1 MKRGMMN
8 QKKFQLAV
16 KPSYDVG
23 YISSYRPL
31 SIEYKNINGPIIK
44 DDTITI
50 YSSDTVFFDAI
61 QGKGQLGIP
70 SSDNYF
76 GSNTEEIEI
85 SNYNKS
91 VSLLISYKKYTLTIN
106 LVGTSNPYLRA
117 GEIQVTPYNWPITY
131 NNSVGYDS
139 IQFKDIPY
147 GECNIYVVGNQN
159 FGSYSNREYIT
170 KNTTIDITLEKL
182 YGTFTVIVTVSP
194 NREIYNY
201 PDGHQEERYIA
212 TYVRV
217 EYIDNYGDPH
227 SETVSSGYSSGTVR
241 SFVCLSGQKFN
252 YSGTKT
258 GSVDKDAEIDIG
270 GETRYI
276 NVTS

>member
-8 QKKFQLAV
+8 QKNFQLAV
-16 KPSYDVG
+16 KPSYNAE

-31 SIEYKNINGPIIK
+31 SIEYKNINGPVIK

-91 VSLLISYKKYTLTIN
+91 VSLPISYKKYILTIN

-117 GEIQVTPYNWPITY
+117 GEIQVTPYDWPTTY
-131 NNSVGYDS
+131 NNSAGYGS

-147 GECNIYVVGNQN
+147 GECNIYITGSQN
-159 FGSYSNREYIT
+159 FGSYSSSSYIT
-170 KNTTIDITLEKL
+170 GDKTIDITLEKV
-182 YGTFTVIVTVSP
+182 YKTFTVVVTVSP

-212 TYVRV
+212 TYVKV
-217 EYIDNYGDPH
+217 EYINNYGDTR
-227 SETVSSGYSSGTVR
+227 SENVSSGYNSETIR

-252 YSGTKT
+252 YSGDKN
-258 GSVDKDAEIDIG
+258 GSVDKDANIYIG

-276 NVTS
+276 EVTS

>member
-16 KPSYDVG
+16 KPSYDVE

-31 SIEYKNINGPIIK
+31 SIEYKNINGPVIK

-50 YSSDTVFFDAI
+50 YSSDTVFFDAM
-61 QGKGQLGIP
+61 QGKGRLGIP

-91 VSLLISYKKYTLTIN
+91 VSLPISYKKYTLTIN
-106 LVGTSNPYLRA
+106 LVGTNNPYLRA
-117 GEIQVTPYNWPITY
+117 GEIQVTPYDWPTTY
-131 NNSVGYDS
+131 NNSAGYGS

-201 PDGHQEERYIA
+201 PDGSQEERYIV

-217 EYIDNYGDPH
+217 EYIDNYGNTR
-227 SETVSSGYSSGTVR
+227 SENVSSGYSSGNIR

-252 YSGTKT
+252 YSGTEND
-258 GSVDKDAEIDIG
+258 SVDKDAEIYIG

-276 NVTS
+276 EVTS